1 MDPLSALFT
10 KFPMSA
16 HLFYAGDICN
26 TASFTAQDGTGHLHI
41 LRGGSL
47 SFTCASGEAVRLD
60 EPAAVFFPKPRDHGL
75 NPGTDGPTDIL
86 CATVRLGGGG
96 ASPFL
101 NAFPDM
107 LSVKLADSAPL
118 GRALGLLVDEAFGQA
133 SGRQVAMDRL
143 TEYALLVMLRHVVAH
158 AGVHGG
164 VHGGVLA
171 GLAEPRIAR
180 VMMALH
186 DDPMRAWTLSAMADV
201 AAMSRARFA
210 VLFRETTAL
219 TPLDYLTDWR
229 ISVAQSLL
237 MKGRP
242 LKIVAEEVGYSSGA
256 TFSRVFSARVG
267 APPMAWLKTH
277 RA

>member
-26 TASFTAQDGTGHLHI
+26 TASFTAQDGAGHLHI
-41 LRGGSL
+41 LRGGTL
-47 SFTCASGEAVRLD
+47 SFTTASGVAMTLA
-60 EPAAVFFPKPRDHGL
+60 EPAAVFLPKPLDHGMK
-75 NPGTDGPTDIL
+75 PGTDGSTDIL
-86 CATVRLGGGG
+86 CATVRMGGGG
-96 ASPFL
+96 SSPFL
-101 NAFPDM
+101 SAFPDL

-118 GRALGLLVDEAFGQA
+118 GRALDLLVEEAFGQA
-133 SGRQVAMDRL
+133 NGRQVAMDRL

-158 AGVHGG
+158 DSVQS
-164 VHGGVLA
+164 GVLA

-180 VMMALH
+180 AMVALH
-186 DDPMRAWTLSAMADV
+186 DDPMRAWTLSDMADV

-210 VLFRETTAL
+210 ALFRETTGL

-242 LKIVAEEVGYSSGA
+242 LKIVAEEVGYASGT
-256 TFSRVFSARVG
+256 TFTRVFSARVG
-267 APPMAWLKTH
+267 APPMTWL
-277 RA
+277 RAQKA